1 MTSYRI
7 AIVGGTGAQ
16 GKGLSHRFVRAGHH
30 VVLGSRSGERAVEV
44 AREVSAHAGTGAGVS
59 GTTNDV
65 AARDCDVVVVAVPYD
80 GHDALITAL
89 ADELADRVVI
99 SCVNPLGFDRRGAY
113 GLQLPDGSAAEE
125 AQRIVPKARMTAAF
139 HHVSAVSLWRH
150 DGPLTDE
157 DVLVCGDDV
166 HAKQVAIDLAEAVT
180 DRPGIDVGALR
191 LAHQLESLTAV
202 LIGVNKLYRIRS
214 GLRISGLPEA

>member
-16 GKGLSHRFVRAGHH
+16 GKGLAHRFVRAGHH

-44 AREVSAHAGTGAGVS
+44 AREVSAHAGAGVS

-166 HAKQVAIDLAEAVT
+166 HAKQVAIDLAEVVT
-180 DRPGIDVGALR
+180 GRPGIDVGALR

>member
-16 GKGLSHRFVRAGHH
+16 GKGLSHRFVRVGHH

-44 AREVSAHAGTGAGVS
+44 AREVSAHAGAGVS

-180 DRPGIDVGALR
+180 GRPGIDVGALR